1 MSPEPS
7 VLRFLN
13 SDMINTLSVIFNHG
27 LELCSIKALSKS
39 GTIGAMGTP
48 HTASKTSEIKFDLS
62 FEIDNLNYPLIYVHI
77 SSNSHFG
84 GL

>member
-1 MSPEPS
+1 MSSKPS
-7 VLRFLN
+7 VLRYLN
-13 SDMINTLSVIFNHG
+13 SDVFKINFVIFNHG
-27 LELCSIKALSKS
+27 FELCSIKAISKS

-48 HTASKTSEIKFDLS
+48 HTASKTSQIKFDLR
-62 FEIDNLNYPLIYVHI
+62 FEMDNLNYPLIYVHI

>member
-1 MSPEPS
+1 MSPKPS
-7 VLRFLN
+7 VLRYLN
-13 SDMINTLSVIFNHG
+13 SDMFKIDSVIFNYG
-27 LELCSIKALSKS
+27 FELCSIKAISKS

-48 HTASKTSEIKFDLS
+48 HTASKTSEIKFDLR
-62 FEIDNLNYPLIYVHI
+62 FEINNLNYPLIYVLI